1 MARRYTYKTTLSFGT
16 DGEADYAEVD
26 IEVSFTC
33 SPGRPET
40 PPAYAHGGL
49 PAESPEI
56 DDIRL
61 DKVGGKPRPWGMYDG
76 WIPKEDDAFA
86 TTVVDI
92 FENTPELMEQLLIE
106 VALTNAADHDAAAE
120 GRRDE

>member
-1 MARRYTYKTTLSFGT
+1 MTKRYTYKTTMSFGT

-61 DKVGGKPRPWGMYDG
+61 EKVDGKPRPWGVYNG
-76 WIPKEDDAFA
+76 WIPNEDDDFA
-86 TTVVDI
+86 STVADI
-92 FENTPELMEQLLIE
+92 FENTPALMEQLLIE
-106 VALTNAADHDAAAE
+106 VAETDAADRDAAAE
-120 GRRDE
+120 NRAS